1 MSAGSAV
8 VRFFV
13 LVFAV
18 SLMCF
23 PACALDEGMYV
34 GNIELDIY
42 PVDYEIVPDYND
54 GVVGTPIEGFLNFV
68 YWDRIL
74 PIHLGTYLDFFKN
87 TPLGDFT
94 RTVLI
99 PTFTTIIGFC
109 FFVFFSRKS
118 PDYLSPTAAKILS
131 FLEGHPVSAEP
142 AIIRG
147 VGKSRGAVSY
157 QLHRLLFDGK
167 IYSAEISGKTCYSMS
182 PILIDSPE
190 TAVYFMRNNKQQAE
204 IISYLCAHPWATRKE
219 IADAV
224 SLPVD
229 GVRYHLKNIDVG
241 ILQKGIR
248 EDAEIYAVE
257 DWVKQ
262 LWEI

>member
-23 PACALDEGMYV
+23 SVSAANSELTFFTPEYD
-34 GNIELDIY
+34 IE
-42 PVDYEIVPDYND
+42 PDYND
-54 GVVGTPIEGFLNFV
+54 GVLIVDGLLHLM
-68 YWDRIL
+68 YWENTLAFYLLSPLDL
-74 PIHLGTYLDFFKN
+74 FKDTSLGN
-87 TPLGDFT
+87 
-94 RTVLI
+94 
-99 PTFTTIIGFC
+99 FTTNHLYPLLMILLSSLAG
-109 FFVFFSRKS
+109 VLLFSRKN
-118 PDYLSPTAAKILS
+118 PDRLSPTAAKVLA
-131 FLEGHPVSAEP
+131 FLEEHPVSTEP

>member
-23 PACALDEGMYV
+23 SVSAANSELTFFTPEYD
-34 GNIELDIY
+34 IE
-42 PVDYEIVPDYND
+42 PDYND
-54 GVVGTPIEGFLNFV
+54 GVLIVDGLLHLM
-68 YWDRIL
+68 YWENTLAFYLLSPLDL
-74 PIHLGTYLDFFKN
+74 FKDTSLGN
-87 TPLGDFT
+87 
-94 RTVLI
+94 
-99 PTFTTIIGFC
+99 FTTNHLYPLLMILLSSLAG
-109 FFVFFSRKS
+109 VLLFSRKN
-118 PDYLSPTAAKILS
+118 PDHLSPTAAKVLA
-131 FLEGHPVSAEP
+131 FLEEHPVSTEP

-262 LWEI
+262 LWCG

>member
-18 SLMCF
+18 SLICF
-23 PACALDEGMYV
+23 SVSAADSELTFFTPEYD
-34 GNIELDIY
+34 IE
-42 PVDYEIVPDYND
+42 PDYND
-54 GVVGTPIEGFLNFV
+54 GVIIVDGLLHLM
-68 YWDRIL
+68 YWENTLAFYLLSPLDL
-74 PIHLGTYLDFFKN
+74 FKDTSLGN
-87 TPLGDFT
+87 
-94 RTVLI
+94 
-99 PTFTTIIGFC
+99 FTTNHLYPLLMILLSSLAG
-109 FFVFFSRKS
+109 VLLFSRKS
-118 PDYLSPTAAKILS
+118 PDYLSPTAAKVLA
-131 FLEGHPVSAEP
+131 FLEEHPVSTEP

>member
-23 PACALDEGMYV
+23 SVSAADSDLSFIPAEH
-34 GNIELDIY
+34 
-42 PVDYEIVPDYND
+42 EIVSDYDD
-54 GVVGTPIEGFLNFV
+54 GVIGYTVDGWFSLLHWRDLLAV
-68 YWDRIL
+68 
-74 PIHLGTYLDFFKN
+74 HLLIPLDFFED
-87 TPLGDFT
+87 TELGYFSGFYLYPLLIILLSSLAG
-94 RTVLI
+94 VLL
-99 PTFTTIIGFC
+99 
-109 FFVFFSRKS
+109 FSRKS
-118 PDYLSPTAAKILS
+118 PDYLSPTAAKILA
-131 FLEGHPVSAEP
+131 FLEKHPVSTEP

>member
-23 PACALDEGMYV
+23 SVSAANSELTFFTPEYD
-34 GNIELDIY
+34 IE
-42 PVDYEIVPDYND
+42 PDYND
-54 GVVGTPIEGFLNFV
+54 GVLIVDGLLHLM
-68 YWDRIL
+68 YWENTLAFYLLSPLDL
-74 PIHLGTYLDFFKN
+74 FKDTSLGN
-87 TPLGDFT
+87 
-94 RTVLI
+94 
-99 PTFTTIIGFC
+99 FTTNHLYPLLMILLSSLAG
-109 FFVFFSRKS
+109 VLLFSRKS
-118 PDYLSPTAAKILS
+118 PDYLSPTAAKVLA
-131 FLEGHPVSAEP
+131 FLEEHPVSTEP

>member
-18 SLMCF
+18 SLICF
-23 PACALDEGMYV
+23 SVSAANSELTFFTPEYD
-34 GNIELDIY
+34 IE
-42 PVDYEIVPDYND
+42 PDYND
-54 GVVGTPIEGFLNFV
+54 GVIIVDGLLHLM
-68 YWDRIL
+68 YWENTLAFYLLSPLDL
-74 PIHLGTYLDFFKN
+74 FKDTSLGN
-87 TPLGDFT
+87 
-94 RTVLI
+94 
-99 PTFTTIIGFC
+99 FTTNHLYPLLMILLSSLAG
-109 FFVFFSRKS
+109 VLLFSRKS
-118 PDYLSPTAAKILS
+118 PDYLSPTAAKVLA
-131 FLEGHPVSAEP
+131 FLEEHPVSTEP

-167 IYSAEISGKTCYSMS
+167 IYSAEICGKTCYSMS

>member
-18 SLMCF
+18 SLICF
-23 PACALDEGMYV
+23 SVSAADSELTFFTPEYD
-34 GNIELDIY
+34 IE
-42 PVDYEIVPDYND
+42 PDYND
-54 GVVGTPIEGFLNFV
+54 GVIIVDGLLHLM
-68 YWDRIL
+68 YWENTLAFYLLSPLDL
-74 PIHLGTYLDFFKN
+74 FKDTSLGN
-87 TPLGDFT
+87 
-94 RTVLI
+94 
-99 PTFTTIIGFC
+99 FTTNHLYPLLMILLSSLAG
-109 FFVFFSRKS
+109 VLLFSRKN
-118 PDYLSPTAAKILS
+118 PNHLSPTAAKVLA
-131 FLEGHPVSAEP
+131 FLEEHPVSTEP

>member
-1 MSAGSAV
+1 MQFKTISLLLLFVISCSTFCISCSAEETELT
-8 VRFFV
+8 FFT
-13 LVFAV
+13 
-18 SLMCF
+18 
-23 PACALDEGMYV
+23 PEYD
-34 GNIELDIY
+34 IE
-42 PVDYEIVPDYND
+42 PDYND
-54 GVVGTPIEGFLNFV
+54 GVVIVDGLLHLM
-68 YWDRIL
+68 YWENTLAFYLLSPLDL
-74 PIHLGTYLDFFKN
+74 FKDTSLGN
-87 TPLGDFT
+87 
-94 RTVLI
+94 
-99 PTFTTIIGFC
+99 FTTNHLYPLLMILLSSLAG
-109 FFVFFSRKS
+109 VLLFSRKN
-118 PDYLSPTAAKILS
+118 PDRLSPTAAKVLA
-131 FLEGHPVSAEP
+131 FLEEHPVSTEP

-229 GVRYHLKNIDVG
+229 GVRYHLKNIDIG

>member
-1 MSAGSAV
+1 MSADSAV

-23 PACALDEGMYV
+23 SVSAANSELTFFTPEYD
-34 GNIELDIY
+34 IE
-42 PVDYEIVPDYND
+42 PDYND
-54 GVVGTPIEGFLNFV
+54 GVLIVDGLLHLM
-68 YWDRIL
+68 YWENTLAFYLLSPLDL
-74 PIHLGTYLDFFKN
+74 FKDTSLGN
-87 TPLGDFT
+87 
-94 RTVLI
+94 
-99 PTFTTIIGFC
+99 FTTNHLYPLLMILLSSLAG
-109 FFVFFSRKS
+109 VLLFSRKN
-118 PDYLSPTAAKILS
+118 PDHLSPTAAKVLA
-131 FLEGHPVSAEP
+131 FLEEHPVSTEP

>member
-23 PACALDEGMYV
+23 SVSASNSELTFFTPEYD
-34 GNIELDIY
+34 IE
-42 PVDYEIVPDYND
+42 PDYND
-54 GVVGTPIEGFLNFV
+54 GVLIVDGLLHLM
-68 YWDRIL
+68 YWENTLAFYLLSPLDL
-74 PIHLGTYLDFFKN
+74 FKDTSLGN
-87 TPLGDFT
+87 
-94 RTVLI
+94 
-99 PTFTTIIGFC
+99 FTTNHLYPLLMILLSSLAG
-109 FFVFFSRKS
+109 VLLFSRKN
-118 PDYLSPTAAKILS
+118 PNHLSPTAAKVLA
-131 FLEGHPVSAEP
+131 FLEEHPVSTEP

>member
-18 SLMCF
+18 SLICF
-23 PACALDEGMYV
+23 SVSAADSELTFFTPEYD
-34 GNIELDIY
+34 IE
-42 PVDYEIVPDYND
+42 PDYND
-54 GVVGTPIEGFLNFV
+54 GVLIVDGLLHLM
-68 YWDRIL
+68 YWENTLAFYLLSPLDL
-74 PIHLGTYLDFFKN
+74 FKDTSLGN
-87 TPLGDFT
+87 
-94 RTVLI
+94 
-99 PTFTTIIGFC
+99 FTTNHLYPLLMILLSSLAG
-109 FFVFFSRKS
+109 VLLFSRKN
-118 PDYLSPTAAKILS
+118 PDRLSPTAAKVLA
-131 FLEGHPVSAEP
+131 FLEEHPVSTEP

>member
-13 LVFAV
+13 IVFAV

-23 PACALDEGMYV
+23 SVSAANSELTFFTPEYD
-34 GNIELDIY
+34 IE
-42 PVDYEIVPDYND
+42 PDYND
-54 GVVGTPIEGFLNFV
+54 GVLIVDGLLHLM
-68 YWDRIL
+68 YWENTLAFYLLSPLDL
-74 PIHLGTYLDFFKN
+74 FKDTSLGN
-87 TPLGDFT
+87 
-94 RTVLI
+94 
-99 PTFTTIIGFC
+99 FTTNHLYPLLMILLSSLAG
-109 FFVFFSRKS
+109 VLLFSRKS
-118 PDYLSPTAAKILS
+118 PDYLSPTAAKVLA
-131 FLEGHPVSAEP
+131 FLEEHPVSTEP